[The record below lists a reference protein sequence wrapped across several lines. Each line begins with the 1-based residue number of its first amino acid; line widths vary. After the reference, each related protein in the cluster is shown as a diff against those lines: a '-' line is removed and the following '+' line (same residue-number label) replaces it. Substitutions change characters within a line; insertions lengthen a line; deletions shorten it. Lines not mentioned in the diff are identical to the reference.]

1 MPSFPISSF
10 PKSELF
16 KSENPKSE
24 SLKSEDIYAFSL
36 FDKLLLLTGVVA
48 SIVLVSSGV
57 AMHSLHRGSLAELIL
72 NTLAIIPLSTF
83 ISFSTKKIVLKLQ
96 KRKHEFLSGLV
107 NAVLG

>member
-1 MPSFPISSF
+1 MSSF
-10 PKSELF
+10 PKSEF
-16 KSENPKSE
+16 SKSEDPKSE
-24 SLKSEDIYAFSL
+24 SLKSEDIHVFSL
-36 FDKLLLLTGVVA
+36 SDKILLLVGAVV
-48 SIVLVSSGV
+48 SIVLVSAGA